1 LTDPLFLLSCA
12 LVLINHYF
20 WFTHFQTPPH
30 HHPSHYS
37 TSSRYTYT
45 PDSYPTFTE
54 ISSYFGLCVWLVPF
68 SLFVGLSAGEN
79 VLPSMGSE
87 YATGE
92 GSSFVSAGREPGL
105 GGSGGGTGG
114 AAGARDKKSREGLA
128 KALVNGVRE
137 WVGGTGEALG
147 LWREEGARARW

>member
-1 LTDPLFLLSCA
+1 
-12 LVLINHYF
+12 
-20 WFTHFQTPPH
+20 
-30 HHPSHYS
+30 
-37 TSSRYTYT
+37 
-45 PDSYPTFTE
+45 
-54 ISSYFGLCVWLVPF
+54 
-68 SLFVGLSAGEN
+68 
-79 VLPSMGSE
+79 MGSE

-105 GGSGGGTGG
+105 GGSGSGSGAGAGG

-147 LWREEGARARW
+147 LWRDEGARARW